1 MIFPLK
7 FFSSVCS
14 DSLNFFHF
22 GSNQCFLFEFL
33 FFLIEKGSIS
43 VWLVRKQGNYKE
55 NNTNF
60 EVWFWKVKGSSNF
73 SLSFCIFWLIFY
85 SVIYVLETG
94 VHVEQFGYPDGKG
107 FENLVWFSEVG
118 Q

>member
-1 MIFPLK
+1 M
-7 FFSSVCS
+7 
-14 DSLNFFHF
+14 
-22 GSNQCFLFEFL
+22 FEFL
-33 FFLIEKGSIS
+33 FLYLIEKGPSIS
-43 VWLVRKQGNYKE
+43 VWLVRKRGNYKE

-60 EVWFWKVKGSSNF
+60 EVWFWKVKRSSNC

-85 SVIYVLETG
+85 PVIYVLETG
-94 VHVEQFGYPDGKG
+94 VLHVEQFGYPDGKG